1 MKHKIIKARSI
12 IEELYELNNENI
24 EILSTLMEEDEL
36 VDRYGEELEN
46 LKANLEKIYSLL

>member
-36 VDRYGEELEN
+36 VDRYGEELES